1 MGERLEQVR
10 REGHG
15 VIATCSALKRA
26 YRDRLRAKVEGP
38 VLFVLLDSPPEVLA
52 ARMAHRRGHFMPPA
66 LLASQLATL
75 ERPAP
80 DEPAMMVVDGTKP
93 VDELLALVADRLRGG
108 QG

>member
-1 MGERLEQVR
+1 
-10 REGHG
+10 
-15 VIATCSALKRA
+15 
-26 YRDRLRAKVEGP
+26 
-38 VLFVLLDSPPEVLA
+38 
-52 ARMAHRRGHFMPPA
+52 MPPA